1 MIPRLLHTMRHN
13 VAALL
18 ASVALL
24 AALTLTLPA
33 QQRGERDRAEP
44 TSAAGIVAGTTS
56 MEVLDSSR
64 RLGAGDRLSY
74 RVVQEKRAPIPL
86 YVTDS
91 GEVEVP
97 LIGRVRANGRTCK
110 DLAEAI
116 RPMLQKEYFI
126 HATVIIGLDSASV
139 KSRGTVYVSGQ
150 VRTQGPIEMPAEDRL
165 TVSKAILK
173 AGGFAEFSDM
183 RKVKLVRTKAD
194 GKVETTIVDVDAILT
209 KGQIEKDPVLQADD
223 RIIVPRKFINI

>member
-1 MIPRLLHTMRHN
+1 MSPRLLHTMQN
-13 VAALL
+13 QPAALL
-18 ASVALL
+18 ALLALL
-24 AALTLTLPA
+24 LFIPGALHA
-33 QQRGERDRAEP
+33 QQRNDRDRPE
-44 TSAAGIVAGTTS
+44 TSSAAGMVAGTTS
-56 MEVLDSSR
+56 MDVLDSSR
-64 RLGAGDRLSY
+64 RLGSGDRLSY
-74 RVVQEKRAPIPL
+74 RVVQEKRAPL
-86 YVTDS
+86 SLTVTDS

-97 LIGRVRANGRTCK
+97 LIGRVRASGRTCK
-110 DLAEAI
+110 ELAEAI
-116 RPMLQKEYFI
+116 KPMLQREYFI

-150 VRTQGPIEMPAEDRL
+150 VRSQGPIEMPAEDRL

-183 RKVKLVRTKAD
+183 RKVKLVRNKPD

-209 KGQIEKDPVLQADD
+209 KGQIDKDPVLQADD